1 VNILIKVDSLD
12 VQRLLRQSP
21 QIAEKSLVRTLNRT
35 ADKARVA
42 GSRAVRETYNIKA
55 GDLRKS
61 IRMYKASRSRMEAQ
75 LSITGKPV
83 GLIAFAAKQTIKG
96 VAYKIL
102 KAAGRKR
109 LPHAFIAKMKTGHI
123 GVFERSGSDRLPIE
137 ERKFITMPSVWQNK
151 KIMAV
156 VHKVINTELV
166 KEWQAN
172 WDYYWGQANK

>member
-1 VNILIKVDSLD
+1 MNVIIKIDSLD

-21 QIAEKSLVRTLNRT
+21 QIAEKALVRTLNRT

-55 GDLRKS
+55 EDLKKS
-61 IRMYKASRSRMEAQ
+61 IRTYKASRSRMEAQ

-83 GLIAFAAKQTIKG
+83 GLIAFAAKQTPKG
-96 VAYKIL
+96 VTYKIL

-109 LPHAFIAKMKTGHI
+109 LAHAFIAKMKTGHI

-137 ERKFITMPSVWQNK
+137 ERKFITMPSVWQNR

-156 VHKVINTELV
+156 IQKTINIELV
-166 KEWQAN
+166 KEWKAN